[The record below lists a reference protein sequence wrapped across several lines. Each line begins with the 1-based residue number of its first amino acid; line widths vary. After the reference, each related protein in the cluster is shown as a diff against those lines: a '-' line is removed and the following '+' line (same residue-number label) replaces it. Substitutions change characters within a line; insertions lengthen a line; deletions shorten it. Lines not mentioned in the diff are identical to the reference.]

1 MKKNLIYAAAS
12 AIIMLLLPWCAVSFV
27 PNDGGMM
34 VSILLLFAV
43 NPISAVCIGIVS
55 GRNPK
60 SSWFQPL
67 LLSILF
73 AIGAW
78 GFLDLP
84 SLIFSCMAQLIW
96 PWDTL
101 PCFSPLS
108 CAGKRIPILHCNSAP
123 QVKLHQTKRKPD
135 LPKQVG

>member
-60 SSWFQPL
+60 SSCFQPL

-78 GFLDLP
+78 GFLGFIVSDFLLYGAAYLVVGYLALFFTVLLRQKKD
-84 SLIFSCMAQLIW
+84 S
-96 PWDTL
+96 
-101 PCFSPLS
+101 
-108 CAGKRIPILHCNSAP
+108 NSA
-123 QVKLHQTKRKPD
+123 L
-135 LPKQVG
+135 